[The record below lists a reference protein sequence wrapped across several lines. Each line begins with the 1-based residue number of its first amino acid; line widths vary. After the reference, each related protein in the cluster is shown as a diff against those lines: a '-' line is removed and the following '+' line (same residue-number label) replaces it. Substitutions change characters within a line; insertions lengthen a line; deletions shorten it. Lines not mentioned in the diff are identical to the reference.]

1 MKNGSRKVLCLFLL
15 CLALAALV
23 IPLNTAAKT
32 GHGGTTKVIA
42 RIEAPSDSQS
52 SIPPPESSP
61 QESAEKESSSESQ
74 ESAEKESSSESRP
87 VSTGDN
93 SPLLYGMIAAV
104 SLGLMVAAQRRPKE
118 NSCV

>member
-61 QESAEKESSSESQ
+61 QESAEKEP
-74 ESAEKESSSESRP
+74 SSESRP

-104 SLGLMVAAQRRPKE
+104 SLGLMVAVQRRPKE
-118 NSCV
+118 NSCI

>member
-61 QESAEKESSSESQ
+61 QESAEKEP
-74 ESAEKESSSESRP
+74 SSESRP

-93 SPLLYGMIAAV
+93 SPLLYGMMAAV

>member
-15 CLALAALV
+15 CLALVALV

-52 SIPPPESSP
+52 SIPPPESSL
-61 QESAEKESSSESQ
+61 Q

-104 SLGLMVAAQRRPKE
+104 SLGLMVAVQRRPKE
-118 NSCV
+118 NSRI

>member
-15 CLALAALV
+15 CLALVALV

-52 SIPPPESSP
+52 SIPPPESSL
-61 QESAEKESSSESQ
+61 Q

-87 VSTGDN
+87 VSTGDAVPVILFIT
-93 SPLLYGMIAAV
+93 SAV
-104 SLGLMVAAQRRPKE
+104 SLALVMAAFRGRGEQH
-118 NSCV
+118 